1 MIRIILLLAFIPLA
15 TAVLI
20 PPGHTEKIG
29 PIYKDGVTLWDSKF
43 NGRGDKFDLHYIK
56 ANGRDS
62 DWITEGSYILN
73 AVIRASNNDHMFI
86 GIHNPDLNKTIDVTY
101 NLNDISPGP
110 DIFMIMFFIITPVIL
125 LVGGV
130 TSFCCLGAGLL
141 MARCMTGDT
150 YLNGP
155 MDEDFKEKMLANSAP
170 IIL

>member
-1 MIRIILLLAFIPLA
+1 MIRIILLLAILPLTA
-15 TAVLI
+15 AVLI

-29 PIYKDGVTLWDSKF
+29 PIYKDGITIWDSTF

-56 ANGRDS
+56 ANGRDG
-62 DWITEGSYILN
+62 DIITEGAYVLN
-73 AVIRASNNDHMFI
+73 AVIRASNHDHMFL

-110 DIFMIMFFIITPVIL
+110 DIFMFLFIVITPLIL
-125 LVGGV
+125 LVGSV
-130 TSFCCLGAGLL
+130 ASLCCLGAGL
-141 MARCMTGDT
+141 MMSRCMTGDT

-155 MDEDFKEKMLANSAP
+155 IDDDFKEKMLANSTP